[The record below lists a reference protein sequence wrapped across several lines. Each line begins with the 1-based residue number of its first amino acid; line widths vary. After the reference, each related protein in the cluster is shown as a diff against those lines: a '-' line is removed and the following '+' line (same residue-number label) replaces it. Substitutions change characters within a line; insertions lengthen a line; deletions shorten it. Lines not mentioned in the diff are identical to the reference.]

1 VTSVSVHP
9 GAVYTGG
16 FASLGWK
23 DRWILTAMRWRSFI
37 TPEEGSRNALWC
49 ISAHLWKNQKKV
61 FDEKMG
67 ENEDERVKGKGFVVN
82 GAFYEPVGVP
92 GKHMRMSVD
101 EDLARKLWEWTEK
114 ELEDFN

>member
-1 VTSVSVHP
+1 MRC
-9 GAVYTGG
+9 GVYLPICGRT
-16 FASLGWK
+16 K
-23 DRWILTAMRWRSFI
+23 
-37 TPEEGSRNALWC
+37 
-49 ISAHLWKNQKKV
+49 KKV

-92 GKHMRMSVD
+92 GKHMRMSAD